1 MKSDYSAPTIGKSV
15 ALIMAAGSGLRLR
28 DAMKNAN
35 QAKPAQPAELPK
47 QYLSISGRPVVAY
60 SIAAFMAHPSIA
72 AIQVVIRPGDE
83 PLYQNAITEFA
94 KHENSAK
101 LLPPV
106 LGGAERQ
113 NSVANGLAALVQFA
127 PDWVFIHD
135 AARPGLDGAMIS
147 QLLAGC
153 GDGEADGAILALPV
167 ADTVKR
173 QDKAGYC
180 AETLPREGLWLAQTP
195 QFFNF
200 QTILAAHQKF
210 PTAIASDDAK
220 LAEIAGLR
228 IKILTG
234 SRQLTKITQIEDWQE
249 IPSLMGVQNMDKIM
263 IPRTGQGFDVHQ
275 LGIAENGRKLMICG
289 VEIPSKLTL
298 LGHSDADVGLHAL
311 TDAILGALAA
321 GDIGLHFPPS
331 DPKWKNADSAEFLSH
346 AAQMVTARN
355 GRIAHVDVT
364 IICESPRITPHR
376 EAMVARIAEILAVPE
391 SRVSVKA
398 TTTEKLGFTGRGEGI
413 AALALAT
420 IILPDDLG

>member
-1 MKSDYSAPTIGKSV
+1 
-15 ALIMAAGSGLRLR
+15 
-28 DAMKNAN
+28 MKNAHSE
-35 QAKPAQPAELPK
+35 ASDRSDLPK
-47 QYLSISGRPVVAY
+47 QYLSLSGRSVVAY
-60 SIAAFMAHPSIA
+60 SIAAFMAHPAIA
-72 AIQVVIRPGDE
+72 AIQMVIRAGDE
-83 PLYQNAITEFA
+83 VLYQNAITEFA
-94 KHENSAK
+94 AHKNFAK

-106 LGGAERQ
+106 VGGDERQ
-113 NSVANGLAALVQFA
+113 KSVANGLAALARIA

-153 GDGEADGAILALPV
+153 GDGHADGAILALPV

-173 QDKAGYC
+173 QDKDGFC
-180 AETLPREGLWLAQTP
+180 AATVSRDGLWLAQTP
-195 QFFNF
+195 QFFKYKA
-200 QTILAAHQKF
+200 ILAAHQKF
-210 PTAIASDDAK
+210 HTALASDDAK

-234 SRQLTKITQIEDWQE
+234 ARRLTKITQIQDWQE
-249 IPSLMGVQNMDKIM
+249 ISAIMDVQNMDKIM

-289 VEIPSKLTL
+289 VEIPSKMTL

-331 DPKWKNADSAEFLSH
+331 DPKWKNADSAQFLRH
-346 AAQMVTARN
+346 AAQLVTAQN
-355 GRIAHVDVT
+355 GRITHVDVT
-364 IICESPRITPHR
+364 LICESPRITSHR
-376 EAMVARIAEILAVPE
+376 EAMIARIAGILAIAP

-413 AALALAT
+413 AALA
-420 IILPDDLG
+420 